1 VTDPGWDGLL
11 DRLVAADADADAAAA
26 SAGDE
31 LAAAFGRMWTARDR
45 DGADGLL
52 DAVARRA
59 AAGSRPA
66 VEVLLGLV
74 HRHHLAEPAAAGI
87 LVTPADLDDAL
98 QLTLIAVLEHVGS
111 YEGRARFRTWLSRVA
126 RNEALMV
133 LRRKQRKS
141 EPSGEPVP
149 DGAGFVRRLSSVLA
163 DQLTVQALLD
173 SLPVHYRV
181 PLALRELDQLEYEEI
196 ADRLGIPIGTVR
208 SRIARGREQLARRA
222 WR

>member
-1 VTDPGWDGLL
+1 VTPSDWDDLL
-11 DRLVAADADADAAAA
+11 ARLDVADGAFRGVADD
-26 SAGDE
+26 
-31 LAAAFGRMWTARDR
+31 LAAAYAGLRSTGDR
-45 DGADGLL
+45 EGADDLL
-52 DAVARRA
+52 DAIARRA

-66 VEVLLGLV
+66 TEVLLGIV
-74 HRHHLAEPAAAGI
+74 HRHHLAEPAVAGI
-87 LVTPADLDDAL
+87 LVTPADLDDAV
-98 QLTLIAVLEHVGS
+98 QLTLIAVLEHVDG

-173 SLPVHYRV
+173 SLPEHYRV
-181 PLALRELDQLEYEEI
+181 PLALRELDGLEYEEI

-208 SRIARGREQLARRA
+208 SRIARGREQLARKA